1 MTLVVVALSLAF
13 AAKEICSCK
22 VKLAEPCRQYS
33 HFLLVCKH
41 IMYRILIST
50 KQTGIITLSVLVILI
65 LFQRGLNIDYN
76 ADDTLNSFCSW
87 QSVLVGPNGRQHD
100 HAILLTG
107 LDLCS
112 YKNAP
117 CDTLG
122 KCNESRLA
130 HKVPPIFCSR
140 QQFQNL
146 LLFRK

>member
-1 MTLVVVALSLAF
+1 MQTHY
-13 AAKEICSCK
+13 IN
-22 VKLAEPCRQYS
+22 
-33 HFLLVCKH
+33 FLLVCKH
-41 IMYRILIST
+41 IMYRISISKRCLYRT
-50 KQTGIITLSVLVILI
+50 IWLLGTGNITVNLI

-122 KCNESRLA
+122 KCNDLRLT
-130 HKVPPIFCSR
+130 
-140 QQFQNL
+140 
-146 LLFRK
+146 

>member
-1 MTLVVVALSLAF
+1 M
-13 AAKEICSCK
+13 
-22 VKLAEPCRQYS
+22 
-33 HFLLVCKH
+33 
-41 IMYRILIST
+41 
-50 KQTGIITLSVLVILI
+50 LI

-122 KCNESRLA
+122 KCNESRL
-130 HKVPPIFCSR
+130 
-140 QQFQNL
+140 NL
-146 LLFRK
+146 IIYTR